1 MARFNPNTFN
11 PIYPE
16 SNDKKGE
23 IQLIV
28 IKEPN
33 EVDEIFTEVMRL
45 DFLPAIKNCTLQ
57 YTGVGRQTMYRS
69 VKYTNYDLPWCADDL
84 ATDSFLSGIIPQTQD
99 WISVIRNNTTA
110 YQNYLNAIITDEG
123 FSENLEITHVHV
135 IDSNIQ
141 YFERAAEHIF
151 FQTYDVIFYGQQ
163 SPNPFI
169 APAPPEPECEAIP
182 DYEFRVAYDIADPTK
197 GNAFIDGGLTNLAQV
212 ELFPKGGGTGINFS
226 TACVFGYTVGN
237 EPAIPVGDYYTIR
250 LQANPLLAGTTLTVS
265 IQPLNQPEQFVTLT
279 DSPLGTDVY
288 LLFQMASGAKTIRV
302 ETAPQSP
309 TAGENEPLFT
319 LSLYTAECF
328 VNT

>member
-23 IQLIV
+23 IQLIIRDEAFV
-28 IKEPN
+28 
-33 EVDEIFTEVMRL
+33 VDDQYTEVMRL
-45 DFLPAIKNCTLQ
+45 DLLPVAIEQSSPLHQ
-57 YTGVGRQTMYRS
+57 IGIGRQTMYRTVRS
-69 VKYTNYDLPWCADDL
+69 SSLLIPWVVGDL
-84 ATDSFLSGIIPQTQD
+84 TTESFLNPITESIGWQTFIRTYTGDYQD
-99 WISVIRNNTTA
+99 F
-110 YQNYLNAIITDEG
+110 LNAILIDEG
-123 FSENLEITHVHV
+123 YSEQIRITRVHL
-135 IDSNIQ
+135 IGSNIQ
-141 YFERAAEHIF
+141 FSDKGSDHVF
-151 FQTYDVIFYGQQ
+151 FQTYDCVFYGQQ

-169 APAPPEPECEAIP
+169 APPAPEPTCEAIP

-197 GNAFIDGGLTNLAQV
+197 GNAFVDAGSTDVAQV

-250 LQANPLLAGTTLTVS
+250 VQSAPLLAGTTLTVS

-279 DSPLGTDVY
+279 DSATDVY
-288 LLFQMASGAKTIRV
+288 LLFQMALGAKTIRV
-302 ETAPQSP
+302 ETAAQSP
-309 TAGENEPLFT
+309 TAGENEPIFT

>member
-1 MARFNPNTFN
+1 MARFNINTFN

-23 IQLIV
+23 IQLI
-28 IKEPN
+28 IRDE
-33 EVDEIFTEVMRL
+33 ELLVDDQYTEVMRL
-45 DFLPAIKNCTLQ
+45 DLLPVVIEQSSVLHQ
-57 YTGVGRQTMYRS
+57 TGIGRQTMYRTVRS
-69 VKYTNYDLPWCADDL
+69 TNLLLPWVVGDL
-84 ATDSFLSGIIPQTQD
+84 TTESFLNPTTESIDWQNFIRTYTADYQD
-99 WISVIRNNTTA
+99 F
-110 YQNYLNAIITDEG
+110 LNAILTDEG
-123 FSENLEITHVHV
+123 YAEQIRITRVHV

-141 YFERAAEHIF
+141 FMEKGTDHIF
-151 FQTYDVIFYGQQ
+151 FQTYDCIFYGQQ

-169 APAPPEPECEAIP
+169 APPVPEPECEAIP

-197 GNAFIDGGLTNLAQV
+197 GNAFVDAGSTDVAQV

-250 LQANPLLAGTTLTVS
+250 VQSAPLLAGTTLTIS

-279 DSPLGTDVY
+279 DSATDVY
-288 LLFQMASGAKTIRV
+288 LLFQMALGAKTIRV

-309 TAGENEPLFT
+309 TAGENEPVFT